1 MIRILRAYSKAY
13 ENVTFKISDVSSQ
26 TEQDR
31 IKDKNE
37 QDLIKGKIN
46 KLVAYNYHKDN
57 SEVKTI

>member
-1 MIRILRAYSKAY
+1 MKTPNR
-13 ENVTFKISDVSSQ
+13 
-26 TEQDR
+26 EQDR

-57 SEVKTI
+57 SEVKAI